1 VLRKRFILVL
11 SPLVVL
17 LTITAVAAIWILQSF
32 VVSLHTMDSKSWTC
46 IEHVNN
52 LSITLGVLER
62 GVTEDPPSPANLT
75 SARQT
80 LKETYA
86 RFNDCY
92 NGHMFRE
99 SATVPA
105 IRTGVDALNK
115 GLATLIGTTQVDPNV
130 RRQMLRSTSLLQE
143 GLVDVTREIRTQ
155 AEVER
160 AEYISRFR
168 AIVLGLAAVFVV
180 LINLSVIAFLRT
192 AGMILRPV
200 EKLIEATRQLGQ
212 EHFDHRVEL
221 DHEDEFA
228 ELARAY
234 NNMAGQLQ
242 SSEQRQLDTLQ
253 RVALTLNH
261 ELNNALAA
269 IELQLQLLNRKGGT
283 VDSARNCAGQI
294 REGLARMGATVEA
307 LKHVRRIVL
316 TDYLPGVKMLDL
328 EKSVRDRDE
337 ALVSH

>member
-1 VLRKRFILVL
+1 MLRKRFILVL

-17 LTITAVAAIWILQSF
+17 LTITAVTAIWTLQSF
-32 VVSLHTMDSKSWTC
+32 VGSLHDMDSKSWMC
-46 IEHVNN
+46 IDHVNN
-52 LSITLGVLER
+52 LSIALGVVER
-62 GVTEDPPSPANLT
+62 DVLDDPPSPAKL
-75 SARQT
+75 SAAQRDLGQT
-80 LKETYA
+80 YLQ
-86 RFNDCY
+86 FNNCY
-92 NGHMFRE
+92 NGHMFQE
-99 SATVPA
+99 SAAVPA
-105 IRTGVDALNK
+105 IRTGVEALNQ
-115 GLATLIGTTQVDPNV
+115 GFETLLRSPDSKVSQ
-130 RRQMLRSTSLLQE
+130 QMLQTTSLLQE
-143 GLVDVTREIRTQ
+143 GLVNVTRDIRTQ
-155 AEVER
+155 AQTER
-160 AEYISRFR
+160 AHYVSTFR
-168 AIVLGLAAVFVV
+168 WLIFALAAVFVI
-180 LINLSVIAFLRT
+180 LINLSVVAFLRT

-200 EKLIEATRQLGQ
+200 GKLIEATRQLGQ

-234 NNMAGQLQ
+234 NSMAGQLQ

-269 IELQLQLLNRKGGT
+269 IEMQLQLLNRKGGT
-283 VDSARNCAGQI
+283 TESARNCAGQI

-328 EKSVRDRDE
+328 ARSVRERDE
-337 ALVSH
+337 LLMSH

>member
-1 VLRKRFILVL
+1 MLRKRFILVL

-17 LTITAVAAIWILQSF
+17 LTITAVAAIWALQAF
-32 VVSLHTMDSKSWTC
+32 VGSLHDMDSKSWMC
-46 IEHVNN
+46 IDHINN
-52 LSITLGVLER
+52 LSIALGVVERDVLEN
-62 GVTEDPPSPANLT
+62 PPSPGKLT
-75 SARQT
+75 AAQRD
-80 LKETYA
+80 LRENYL

-92 NGHMFRE
+92 NGHLFQE
-99 SATVPA
+99 SATVPS
-105 IRTGVDALNK
+105 IRTGVETLNQ
-115 GLATLIGTTQVDPNV
+115 GFDTLLRSPDPKV
-130 RRQMLRSTSLLQE
+130 SQQMLQTTSLLQE
-143 GLVDVTREIRTQ
+143 GLVNVTRDIRTQ
-155 AEVER
+155 AQTER
-160 AEYISRFR
+160 AKYVSTFR
-168 AIVLGLAAVFVV
+168 WLIFALATVFVV
-180 LINLSVIAFLRT
+180 LINLSVVAFLRT

-200 EKLIEATRQLGQ
+200 GKLIEATRQLGQ

-234 NNMAGQLQ
+234 NSMAGQLQ

-261 ELNNALAA
+261 ELNNALAT

-283 VDSARNCAGQI
+283 VESARNCAGQI

-307 LKHVRRIVL
+307 LKHIRRIVL

-328 EKSVRDRDE
+328 ERSVRERDE
-337 ALVSH
+337 LLVSH